1 MPVIHPTAVIAPG
14 AEIAENAQ
22 VGPYCVIGP
31 KVRIGAETV
40 LKAHV
45 VIDGCTT
52 VGDHCTIFP
61 FASLGAQTQDLKFKG
76 GSPRVE
82 IGNHTTIREYVT
94 VNAATDDGHVTRVGD
109 HCHIMAY
116 AHIAHDCVVGNRVIM
131 ANAATLAGY
140 VTIEDQ
146 AVIGGLCG
154 IHQFVRLGR
163 LCITGGC
170 TKVTQDV
177 PPFMLADGNPL
188 KIHTINAVGLKRAGV
203 SEATQGLLKQAF
215 KFLYR
220 QNLTAAKALDQ
231 IEAELEQT
239 PEVRHL
245 VDFVR
250 ASDRGIAR

>member
-14 AEIAENAQ
+14 AGIAEGAQ
-22 VGPYCVIGP
+22 IGPYCVIGP
-31 KVRIGAETV
+31 RVRIGAGTH
-40 LKAHV
+40 LMAHV
-45 VIDGCTT
+45 VVDGVTRIGESCT
-52 VGDHCTIFP
+52 VFP

-82 IGNHTTIREYVT
+82 IGSHTTIREYVT
-94 VNAATDDGHVTRVGD
+94 VNAATDDGHVTKVGD

-140 VTIEDQ
+140 VTIEDA

-154 IHQFVRLGR
+154 IHQFVKLGR

-177 PPFMLADGNPL
+177 PPFMMADGNPL
-188 KIHTINAVGLKRAGV
+188 KVHTINAIGLKRACV
-203 SEATQGLLKQAF
+203 SDATQALLKQAF
-215 KFLYR
+215 KILYR
-220 QNLTAAKALDQ
+220 QNLTAAKALEQ
-231 IEAELEQT
+231 IGAELEQA
-239 PEVRHL
+239 PEIQHL
-245 VDFVR
+245 VEFVR
-250 ASDRGIAR
+250 ASERGIAR

>member
-14 AEIAENAQ
+14 AEIAENVH

-31 KVRIGAETV
+31 KVRIGAATV
-40 LKAHV
+40 LKSHV
-45 VIDGCTT
+45 VIDGITT
-52 VGDHCTIFP
+52 LGEHCTVFP

-82 IGNHTTIREYVT
+82 IGNHTSIRECVT
-94 VNAATDDGHVTRVGD
+94 VNAATEDGHVTRLGD

-170 TKVTQDV
+170 TKVTQDI
-177 PPFMLADGNPL
+177 PPFMMADGNPL
-188 KIHTINAVGLKRAGV
+188 KVHTINAVGLKRSGV
-203 SEATQGLLKQAF
+203 SDATQGLLKQAY
-215 KFLYR
+215 KILYR
-220 QNLTAAKALDQ
+220 QNLTAAKALER